1 MLTKETKLNSIHE
14 EIRREISD
22 REYQAEVAFEE
33 MEKFNISSEEYKRL
47 YRAFGFNCCIAG
59 YLGIFNERSADIDES
74 AKDIEKRL
82 RFHAYQVKTK
92 GALDN
97 CPEIA
102 QALKEVA
109 AFLDSLINRYFEAEY
124 HLSQVNQ

>member
-1 MLTKETKLNSIHE
+1 MNHKETKLNAIRE
-14 EIRREISD
+14 EIRRETSN

-33 MEKFNISSEEYKRL
+33 MEKFNISSKDYKRL
-47 YRAFGFNCCIAG
+47 YHAFGFNCCIVG
-59 YLGIFNERSADIDES
+59 YLRIFNEQSTDIDES

-82 RFHAYQVKTK
+82 RFHAYQVRTK
-92 GALDN
+92 STPDN

-109 AFLDSLINRYFEAEY
+109 AFLDGLINRYFEAEY
-124 HLSQVNQ
+124 IPSQVNQ

>member
-1 MLTKETKLNSIHE
+1 MLTKETKLNSIRE
-14 EIRREISD
+14 EIRREISN

-47 YRAFGFNCCIAG
+47 YLSFGFNSCIAG
-59 YLGIFNERSADIDES
+59 YLRIFNERSADIDDTP
-74 AKDIEKRL
+74 KDLEKRL
-82 RFHAYQVKTK
+82 RFHAYQVRTK
-92 GALDN
+92 SAPDN

-124 HLSQVNQ
+124 TPSQVNQ